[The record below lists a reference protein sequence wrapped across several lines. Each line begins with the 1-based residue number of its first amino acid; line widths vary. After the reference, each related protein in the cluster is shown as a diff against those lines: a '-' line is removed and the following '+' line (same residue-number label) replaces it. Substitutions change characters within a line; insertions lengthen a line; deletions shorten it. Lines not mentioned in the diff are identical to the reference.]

1 LIELE
6 ITKVKGIIISERPYK
21 ESSKLLDMI
30 TEDYGVISLI
40 AKGSKR
46 LKNNLRSV
54 STKLTYAEFQINY
67 KEGKLSTLICADIIN
82 PLNNIKKDLLRI
94 SYASYMLDL
103 TSQVLKENNNKNIYN
118 ILVSSLLKLEEGYD
132 SEVITNILELKYLSY
147 LGISP
152 NFDTCSICGN
162 SKIITL
168 SVEKGGFVCKE
179 HHTNERIVS
188 NKTLQIIRML
198 YYADI
203 DKITKLEV
211 SSPVKKEIDKFIDEY
226 YDSYTGLYMKT
237 KEFLNNIKYTYI

>member
-1 LIELE
+1 ME
-6 ITKVKGIIISERPYK
+6 ITKVKGIIISEKPYK
-21 ESSKLLDMI
+21 ESSKLLNMI
-30 TEDYGVISLI
+30 TEDYGVISVI

-46 LKNNLRSV
+46 LKSNLRSIT
-54 STKLTYAEFQINY
+54 SKLTYAEFQINY

-82 PLNNIKKDLLRI
+82 PLFNIKKDLLKI
-94 SYASYMLDL
+94 SYASYLLDL

-118 ILVSSLLKLEEGYD
+118 ILVSSLLKIED
-132 SEVITNILELKYLSY
+132 DFDPEVITNILELKYLSY

-152 NFDTCSICGN
+152 NFDTCSICGK
-162 SKIITL
+162 SKILTI
-168 SVEKGGFVCKE
+168 SVEKGGFICTD

-211 SSPVKKEIDKFIDEY
+211 SEPVKKEIYEFIDEY
-226 YDSYTGLYMKT
+226 YESYTGLFMKT
-237 KEFLNNIKYTYI
+237 KEFLKNIKYKYI

>member
-1 LIELE
+1 ME
-6 ITKVKGIIISERPYK
+6 ITKVKGIIISEKPYK
-21 ESSKLLDMI
+21 ESSKLLNII
-30 TEDYGVISLI
+30 TEEYGVISLI

-67 KEGKLSTLICADIIN
+67 KEGKLSNLICADVIN
-82 PLNNIKKDLLRI
+82 PLNNIKKDLLKI
-94 SYASYMLDL
+94 SYATYLLDL

-118 ILVSSLLKLEEGYD
+118 ILESSILKIEDGFD
-132 SEVITNILELKYLSY
+132 PEVITDILELKYLSY

-152 NFDTCSICGN
+152 NFDTCSICGK
-162 SKIITL
+162 SKILTI
-168 SVEKGGFVCKE
+168 SVEKGGFICAD

-188 NKTLQIIRML
+188 NKTLNIIRML

-203 DKITKLEV
+203 SKITKLDV
-211 SSPVKKEIDKFIDEY
+211 SSPVKKEIDDFIDEY

-237 KEFLNNIKYTYI
+237 KEFLKNIKYTYI